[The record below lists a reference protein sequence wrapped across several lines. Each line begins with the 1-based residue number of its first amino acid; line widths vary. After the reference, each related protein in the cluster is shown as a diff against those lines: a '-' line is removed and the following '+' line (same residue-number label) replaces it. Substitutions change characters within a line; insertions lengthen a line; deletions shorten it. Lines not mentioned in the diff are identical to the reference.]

1 MRGGC
6 ISSLMPFFF
15 SCFMHICFF
24 ESVAPDGETTIEII
38 LSLFEFRI
46 F

>member
-1 MRGGC
+1 
-6 ISSLMPFFF
+6 
-15 SCFMHICFF
+15 MHVCFF

-38 LSLFEFRI
+38 LPLFEFRV